1 MGDLVAQ
8 LQQRVEAVNA
18 PPSPLA
24 QACDAET
31 SEVGAEIV
39 SARSAPTRDHPA
51 SDWIC
56 VAATRNILVIDDNDR
71 HLDILSTV
79 LSSVGH
85 NVETCG
91 SGSEALRR
99 LEGRNFD
106 IVVLD
111 LVMPEISGVIVAQQM
126 RQTTV
131 NCDTPIIICTANMT
145 LAHRQFRDVAGI
157 VAIIGKP
164 IDTASLVLA
173 VARAPV
179 RPRSGRSHEAKM

>member
-1 MGDLVAQ
+1 MIT
-8 LQQRVEAVNA
+8 A
-18 PPSPLA
+18 PLPLE
-24 QACDAET
+24 QARAADA
-31 SEVGAEIV
+31 SAVGADAV
-39 SARSAPTRDHPA
+39 SADARPHAGRDHPA
-51 SDWIC
+51 ADWIR
-56 VAATRNILVIDDNDR
+56 VAASRNVLIVDDNDR
-71 HLDILSTV
+71 HLDILSTI

-91 SGSEALRR
+91 SGAEALRR
-99 LEGRNFD
+99 LEGRHFD

-111 LVMPEISGVIVAQQM
+111 LVMPEISGVVVAEQM
-126 RQTTV
+126 RLSPV

-145 LAHRQFRDVAGI
+145 IARRQLQDIEGI

-179 RPRSGRSHEAKM
+179 RQRTSRASTHAKM